1 MALHFGAECPRDLLI
16 DQHGA
21 RKQPDHSFE
30 DRKVAK
36 AFYTGSNF
44 AIFFAQFSAAILG
57 EMHSMNLAELRA
69 ALAAKLAEMETLL
82 QKPNTEF
89 KQEDL
94 DKANALN
101 TEATS
106 LRSRIKLLE
115 DTQASIAAAAGGVTS
130 AQTAAQPQQPA
141 APQSVDA
148 KAAAEARAALTASI
162 TQDQGTTTPAAA
174 LPNLEERGAKQ
185 QNAQAQPKT
194 KERVYRDI
202 CAQLNDIKQSMDTT
216 LTYAKREE
224 AINRL
229 TAVREERVAS
239 GNTLTDDE
247 GGWAVEGDL
256 VTEIQRLVFL
266 KSPLANAARKL
277 PLSPGKTSITIPY
290 LQDKDRTSSGVE
302 AYWAQEGSTVTKS
315 GNAKVEKLTIHLK
328 KLIAIWDATEELM
341 QNAGIVQNLTL
352 DLIADRMAFKLED
365 AILNGDGTIN
375 PAGILK
381 AAALI
386 SVAKETGQEAASFVL
401 ENLVKMY
408 ARAYGMPQVF
418 YNRELD
424 AVLPFMKLDVGLGGS
439 AVYFPQSAQDGPIQG
454 RLYGMPM
461 TRSEHCSGLGT
472 KGDIALFDMSQYGLL
487 TRGQTRFDSSM
498 HVRFLYDEMT
508 FRFIDEVGGAPLW
521 KTVLTPYK
529 GTQTQSPFVVLDTR
543 A

>member
-1 MALHFGAECPRDLLI
+1 
-16 DQHGA
+16 
-21 RKQPDHSFE
+21 
-30 DRKVAK
+30 
-36 AFYTGSNF
+36 
-44 AIFFAQFSAAILG
+44 
-57 EMHSMNLAELRA
+57 MNLAELRA
-69 ALAAKLAEMETLL
+69 ALAAKLKEMKSLL
-82 QKPNTEF
+82 EKTDF
-89 KQEDL
+89 TQEDL
-94 DKANALN
+94 TKAQSLEG
-101 TEATS
+101 EANE
-106 LRSRIKLLE
+106 LRSRIDLLASAQE
-115 DTQASIAAAAGGVTS
+115 SIAAAANGV
-130 AQTAAQPQQPA
+130 TAAQAQGQP

-148 KAAAEARAALTASI
+148 KAAAEARAALAAQV
-162 TQDQGTTTPAAA
+162 TQDQGAQAPGAV
-174 LPNLEERGAKQ
+174 LPNLEERGKQ
-185 QNAQAQPKT
+185 NTSAQPKT

-202 CAQLNDIKQSMDTT
+202 CAQLNDIKQSMDPT
-216 LTYAKREE
+216 LTYGKREE

-229 TAVREERVAS
+229 TAVQEERVAS

-256 VTEIQRLVFL
+256 VTEIQRLVFE
-266 KSPLANAARKL
+266 KSPFASAARKL

-290 LQDKDRTSSGVE
+290 LQDKDRQSSGVE

-365 AILNGDGTIN
+365 AILNGDGTVN

-386 SVAKETGQEAASFVL
+386 TVAKETGQLAASFVL

-439 AVYFPQSAQDGPIQG
+439 AVYFPQSAQEGPIQG

-487 TRGQTRFDSSM
+487 TRGKTRLDSSM

-529 GTQTQSPFVVLDTR
+529 GTQTQSPFVVLADR

>member
-1 MALHFGAECPRDLLI
+1 
-16 DQHGA
+16 
-21 RKQPDHSFE
+21 
-30 DRKVAK
+30 
-36 AFYTGSNF
+36 
-44 AIFFAQFSAAILG
+44 
-57 EMHSMNLAELRA
+57 MNLAELRA
-69 ALAAKLAEMETLL
+69 ALAAKLAEMQTLL
-82 QKPNTEF
+82 VKPDAEF
-89 KQEDL
+89 KKEDL
-94 DKANALN
+94 DKATALN
-101 TEATS
+101 TEVTD

-115 DTQASIAAAAGGVTS
+115 ETQASIAAAAGGVTS
-130 AQTAAQPQQPA
+130 AQAQQAPA
-141 APQSVDA
+141 AQSVDA
-148 KAAAEARAALTASI
+148 KAAAEARAALTAAVA
-162 TQDQGTTTPAAA
+162 QDQGTAAPAAA

-185 QNAQAQPKT
+185 NAQAQPRT

-202 CAQLNDIKQSMDTT
+202 CTQLNDIKQSMDPT

-229 TAVREERVAS
+229 TAVQEERVAS

-256 VTEIQRLVFL
+256 VTEIQKLVFQ

-315 GNAKVEKLTIHLK
+315 GNAKVEKLTINLK

-352 DLIADRMAFKLED
+352 DLIADRMSFKLED
-365 AILNGDGTIN
+365 AILNGDGTVN
-375 PAGILK
+375 PSGILK

-386 SVAKETGQEAASFVL
+386 TVAKETGQAAASFVL

-529 GTQTQSPFVVLDTR
+529 GTQTQSPFVVLADR